1 MPTAQMDAP
10 DGKPSGSYGEGEA
23 KKSKGPILTHDSSS
37 ARRASSVPYQES
49 RSAKHRTGS
58 VLKGLPRGAA
68 CLVLTCAG
76 PSSPGGIDHRPC
88 ADPRASQGR
97 LAEAGQDGAAS
108 RCPDL
113 TECRSWLGPPLVPA
127 HQPGQCAFPVGQRKE
142 PRQQA
147 QLPPMLSNC
156 GNPSCSPGLI

>member
-1 MPTAQMDAP
+1 MPVAQMDAP

-76 PSSPGGIDHRPC
+76 PISLAGSIIALARILGLHR
-88 ADPRASQGR
+88 
-97 LAEAGQDGAAS
+97 GA
-108 RCPDL
+108 
-113 TECRSWLGPPLVPA
+113 WLGLGRMARRHGV
-127 HQPGQCAFPVGQRKE
+127 R
-142 PRQQA
+142 
-147 QLPPMLSNC
+147 
-156 GNPSCSPGLI
+156 I